1 MLILMLKKANNNIQ
15 PMLKIKNEIW
25 RRRRHRWYSA
35 QTSNDRRIQIIRLF
49 AVLLGLV
56 VANVS
61 AMMFFEKLSLED
73 AIWLT
78 MTTIT
83 TVGYGDMSA
92 TTTFGRLATI
102 LLMYLVGIFLLA
114 QIVGEWLDYRLD
126 RKEKMRKGL
135 WRWTMKDHIVI
146 IFTPLQNGARYLRIL
161 VQQIRN
167 TPMLADCPI
176 QVLSPHFPDGLPAD
190 IASDGVVLNSG
201 RAEGRTSLSEVDVDS
216 ARFIILISE
225 DTNDYRSDSLT
236 LDVLDQLSSF
246 EDKGYI
252 IAECVQEANRQRLFE
267 AGANAVIR
275 PVRAYPELMVRAM
288 AAPGTEAILED
299 LFRHQGNHPRRYD
312 IDFSE
317 NNWGVLAGRIL
328 QQGLGTP
335 LGYLATDGEI
345 IVNPSPDNAVS
356 GKALFVMVTQN
367 SQYEPERVAACLGN

>member
-1 MLILMLKKANNNIQ
+1 MPKKANNNIHS
-15 PMLKIKNEIW
+15 MFKIKNEIW

-73 AIWLT
+73 SIWLT

-216 ARFIILISE
+216 ARFIILMSE
-225 DTNDYRSDSLT
+225 DTTDYRSDSLT

-252 IAECVQEANRQRLFE
+252 IAECVQEANRKRLFE

-275 PVRAYPELMVRAM
+275 PERAYPELMVRAM

-335 LGYLATDGEI
+335 LGYLTTEGEI
-345 IVNPSPDNAVS
+345 IVNPSPDDAAS

-367 SQYEPERVAACLGN
+367 SDYEPERVAACLGN

>member
-1 MLILMLKKANNNIQ
+1 MPKKANNNIHS
-15 PMLKIKNEIW
+15 MFKIKNEIW

-73 AIWLT
+73 SIWLT

-216 ARFIILISE
+216 ARFIILMSE
-225 DTNDYRSDSLT
+225 DTTDYRSDSLT

-246 EDKGYI
+246 KDKGYI
-252 IAECVQEANRQRLFE
+252 IAECVQEGNRKRLFE

-317 NNWGVLAGRIL
+317 NNWGVLASRIL

-335 LGYLATDGEI
+335 LGYLTTDGEI
-345 IVNPSPDNAVS
+345 IVNPSPDDAAS

-367 SQYEPERVAACLGN
+367 SDYEPERVAACLGN

>member
-216 ARFIILISE
+216 ARFIILMSE

>member
-1 MLILMLKKANNNIQ
+1 MSKNANNSIYS
-15 PMLKIKNEIW
+15 MLKIRNEIW
-25 RRRRHRWYSA
+25 RRRRHHWYSA
-35 QTSNDRRIQIIRLF
+35 QTSNDRRSQIIKLF
-49 AVLLGLV
+49 LVLLGLV
-56 VANVS
+56 LANVA
-61 AMMFFEKLSLED
+61 AMMCFEKLSFED

-78 MTTIT
+78 MTTIA

-92 TTTFGRLATI
+92 TTAFGRLSTI
-102 LLMYLVGIFLLA
+102 LFMYLVGIFLLA

-126 RKEKMRKGL
+126 RKERMRKGL

-201 RAEGRTSLSEVDVDS
+201 RAEGRTSLSELDVDS
-216 ARFIILISE
+216 ARFIVLMSE

-236 LDVLDQLSSF
+236 LDVLDQLTSF
-246 EDKGYI
+246 SEKGYI
-252 IAECVQEANRQRLFE
+252 IAECVQEANRERLLQ

-312 IDFSE
+312 IDFADK
-317 NNWGVLAGRIL
+317 NWGILASKIL

-335 LGYLATDGEI
+335 LGYLTSDGEI
-345 IVNPSPDNAVS
+345 IVNPHPDNAVS
-356 GKALFVMVTQN
+356 GMALFVMVTQN
-367 SQYEPERVAACLGN
+367 SDYEPDRMIACLGAVN

>member
-1 MLILMLKKANNNIQ
+1 MLKKANNNIQ

>member
-1 MLILMLKKANNNIQ
+1 MPKKANNNIY

-56 VANVS
+56 GANVS

-216 ARFIILISE
+216 ARFIILMSE
-225 DTNDYRSDSLT
+225 DTADYRSDSLT

-252 IAECVQEANRQRLFE
+252 IAECVQEANRKRLFE

>member
-1 MLILMLKKANNNIQ
+1 MLILMPKKANNNIY

-56 VANVS
+56 GANVS

-216 ARFIILISE
+216 ARFIILMSE
-225 DTNDYRSDSLT
+225 DTADYRSDSLT

-252 IAECVQEANRQRLFE
+252 IAECVQEANRKRLFE

>member
-1 MLILMLKKANNNIQ
+1 MPKKANNNIHS
-15 PMLKIKNEIW
+15 MLKIKNEIW

-73 AIWLT
+73 SIWLT

-126 RKEKMRKGL
+126 RKERMRKGL

-216 ARFIILISE
+216 ARFIILMSE
-225 DTNDYRSDSLT
+225 DTTDYRSDSLT

-252 IAECVQEANRQRLFE
+252 IAECVQEGNRKRLFE

-335 LGYLATDGEI
+335 LGYLTTEGEI
-345 IVNPSPDNAVS
+345 IVNPSPDDAAS

-367 SQYEPERVAACLGN
+367 SDYEPERVAACLGN